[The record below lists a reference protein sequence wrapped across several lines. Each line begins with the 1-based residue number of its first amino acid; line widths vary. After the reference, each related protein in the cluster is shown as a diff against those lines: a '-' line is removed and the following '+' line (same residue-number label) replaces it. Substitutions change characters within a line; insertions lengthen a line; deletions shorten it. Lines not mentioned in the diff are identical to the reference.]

1 MSCFKKRARNG
12 WKWSMA
18 LRVCAPSGQ
27 LPSACSHWYAGSGRL
42 KTSRIGFA
50 MSRSMKT
57 ARRCAVATF
66 PKSWQRYA
74 TPQLVYLDTQAIRT
88 LRRRAVGWLPSRY
101 KRWLSSGLNWKTK
114 WPWLPPVAERIGHD
128 PIVVKP
134 LQAIGIYGGTWRR
147 GFTGP
152 ADTSA
157 GQRVNESDHLTYFD
171 YTGTK
176 VLPNIAKSW
185 EVSDG
190 GRTFTFHLRRGMR
203 WSDGHPFT
211 ADDF

>member
-114 WPWLPPVAERIGHD
+114 WPWSPPELLD
-128 PIVVKP
+128 
-134 LQAIGIYGGTWRR
+134 
-147 GFTGP
+147 
-152 ADTSA
+152 
-157 GQRVNESDHLTYFD
+157 
-171 YTGTK
+171 
-176 VLPNIAKSW
+176 
-185 EVSDG
+185 
-190 GRTFTFHLRRGMR
+190 
-203 WSDGHPFT
+203 
-211 ADDF
+211 ADDFLASYGEPLAHTLNLDTWESGPDLASIFDRLDQEVRQALTQEDE